1 MARARKHGP
10 QQTPLSFPILEF
22 DEDRGAV
29 IEPQALLPQGRL
41 PTRAIACFFQ
51 DVIERV
57 CLANGANELHRLKA
71 EHGTQ
76 PIYQLDHS
84 GERLAVFH
92 PGVGGPLAAGWLE
105 EVIAMGVRKVVACG
119 GAGTLI
125 PELTVGH
132 AIVPTA
138 AVRDEGTSYHYLPPG
153 REVDVDPDV
162 VICLEAVLREH
173 DTPYVLGKTWTTD
186 AIYRE
191 TRARVGR
198 RRDEGCIAVEM
209 EAASLLAVARFRRVE
224 LGYLLY
230 AGDSL
235 AGEEWDHRGW
245 QQHSGRE
252 SLFWLAAAAAVRI

>member
-1 MARARKHGP
+1 
-10 QQTPLSFPILEF
+10 LNYPILEF
-22 DEDRGAV
+22 DEDRAAV
-29 IEPQALLPQGRL
+29 IEPHALLPRGRL
-41 PTRAIACFFQ
+41 PVRGVACFFQ

-57 CLANGANELHRLKA
+57 CEANGAKELFRLKA

-76 PIYQLDHS
+76 PIYELDHL
-84 GERLAVFH
+84 GERLAIFH

-105 EVIAMGVRKVVACG
+105 EVIAMGVRKVMVCG

-132 AIVPTA
+132 VIVPTA

-153 REVDVDPDV
+153 REIEVDASV
-162 VICLEAVLREH
+162 VGSIEDVLRER
-173 DTPYVLGKTWTTD
+173 DVTYVRGKTWTTD

-191 TRARVGR
+191 TRARARR
-198 RRDEGCIAVEM
+198 RRDEGCIVVEM
-209 EAASLLAVARFRRVE
+209 EAASLLAVARFREVQ

-235 AGEEWDHRGW
+235 AGGDWDNRRW
-245 QQHSGRE
+245 QEHSGRE
-252 SLFWLAAAAAVRI
+252 WLFWLAAAIATRL

>member
-1 MARARKHGP
+1 MD
-10 QQTPLSFPILEF
+10 FPILEF
-22 DEDRGAV
+22 DEERAAI
-29 IEPQALLPQGRL
+29 IEPLALHTQGRL
-41 PTRAIACFFQ
+41 PIRGVACFFQ

-57 CLANGANELHRLKA
+57 CLANGAEELYRLKA

-76 PIYQLDHS
+76 PIYELEHL

-105 EVIAMGVRKVVACG
+105 EVIAMGVRKVTACG
-119 GAGTLI
+119 GAGSLT

-132 AIVPTA
+132 VIVPTA

-153 REVDVDPDV
+153 REVVVDRRAV
-162 VICLEAVLREH
+162 ECIEGVLRER
-173 DTPYVLGKTWTTD
+173 DVPYVLGKSWTTD

-191 TRARVGR
+191 TRARVNR
-198 RRDEGCIAVEM
+198 RRDEGCVVVEM
-209 EAASLLAVARFRRVE
+209 EAASLLAVARFRE
-224 LGYLLY
+224 IQLGYLLY

-235 AGEEWDHRGW
+235 AGDEWDNRSW

-252 SLFWLAAAAAVRI
+252 ALFWLAAEAAVRL

>member
-1 MARARKHGP
+1 MDY
-10 QQTPLSFPILEF
+10 PILEF
-22 DEDRGAV
+22 DEDRVAV
-29 IEPQALLPQGRL
+29 IEPNALLPQERL
-41 PTRAIACFFQ
+41 PVRAVACFFQ

-57 CLANGANELHRLKA
+57 CQANGANELYRLKA

-76 PIYQLDHS
+76 PIYELHHL

-105 EVIAMGVRKVVACG
+105 EVIAMGVRKVIACG

-132 AIVPTA
+132 VIVPTA

-153 REVDVDPDV
+153 REVEIDAHV
-162 VICLEAVLREH
+162 VRCLEDVLREREV
-173 DTPYVLGKTWTTD
+173 PYVVGKTWTTD

-209 EAASLLAVARFRRVE
+209 EAASLLAVASFRGVQ

-235 AGEEWDHRGW
+235 AGEEWDHRRW

-252 SLFWLAAAAAVRI
+252 ELFWLAAAAAARL